1 MSSQVVCRPLTVQLI
16 HYSDWDDNRSLC
28 LFVGVPVTRFI
39 HSFLPLAFLFA
50 LQIFFIRFSCI
61 LSVILQH
68 LFVTVRL
75 SALLSIRPSVCDDC
89 SKVSHEFFMSN
100 DDNCVCDALL
110 WGWWVAANVYERVS
124 GHFCLSW
131 CVIVWT
137 EWKQEQWIIATS
149 TTTTTT
155 NSWH

>member
-16 HYSDWDDNRSLC
+16 YYSDWDDNRSLC

-89 SKVSHEFFMSN
+89 SEVSHEFFYVQRRQLCLWRALVRMMSCCECLWESKWPFLSQLM
-100 DDNCVCDALL
+100 CVC
-110 WGWWVAANVYERVS
+110 VNRVET
-124 GHFCLSW
+124 GA
-131 CVIVWT
+131 VD
-137 EWKQEQWIIATS
+137 
-149 TTTTTT
+149 
-155 NSWH
+155 NSDVDNNNNNE